1 LSAWSDVIDK
11 VRAFSVGGVDYIT
24 KPFQIEETIAR
35 IQTHLTLRALQKAL
49 NQKNETLSQTL
60 IQLQQTQTQLI
71 QSEKMAA
78 LGQLVANV
86 AHEIN
91 TPLGAVRSSAE
102 IVSHFL
108 TQLEPLTRLLQSLT
122 PDQQQFFF
130 TLLQSSIEAMPEL
143 AKFPYVFNYHEVKA
157 DIKLVAESLNDPY
170 HIDHVHRN
178 SIKTFMGN
186 LNRASVEFNIEMEGT
201 ALTGSYMRE
210 NTGNFFEKFYFG
222 FDKEIKTNFAFYFPH
237 TSKLHIAFK
246 GKNMFIYE
254 HFYPIEADR
263 IMMLQ
268 ITCWEGI
275 FRRFPSWFAKKM
287 MLDKSNTIVEEDI
300 DFLESNKYYHD
311 TQNVHDLL
319 IKADKV
325 SIEFAKLWRENV
337 DKQKKELV

>member
-1 LSAWSDVIDK
+1 MYLTNQWYLVCLEDEL
-11 VRAFSVGGVDYIT
+11 T
-24 KPFQIEETIAR
+24 KQNPLGKKI
-35 IQTHLTLRALQKAL
+35 
-49 NQKNETLSQTL
+49 
-60 IQLQQTQTQLI
+60 
-71 QSEKMAA
+71 
-78 LGQLVANV
+78 LGQEIVIFKTNSGNIQVLENRCCHRNV
-86 AHEIN
+86 ALSMGYVKDEAIKCAYHGWEFDSSGTCIN
-91 TPLGAVRSSAE
+91 IPSLADK
-102 IVSHFL
+102 
-108 TQLEPLTRLLQSLT
+108 TQIPSTACVKKYPVQVKHHMVWA
-122 PDQQQFFF
+122 FFGENDKASNI
-130 TLLQSSIEAMPEL
+130 TLPPMPEL

-157 DIKLVAESLNDPY
+157 DIKLVAESLIDPY

-201 ALTGSYMRE
+201 ALTGSYLRE

-222 FDKEIKTNFAFYFPH
+222 FEKEIKTNFAFYFPH

-246 GKNMFIYE
+246 EKNMFIYE
-254 HFYPIEADR
+254 HFYPIETDR